1 MKIVF
6 LHGLGQ
12 TAQDWNAVVKQA
24 SCPDTDCPELFSL
37 DEKDITY
44 SHIFS
49 QLERRYADTAEPF
62 VLCGLS
68 LGAIL
73 ALDYAI
79 QHKEQVSALILIGA
93 QYQVPT
99 LLIDVQNLI
108 FRCMPHKAFETMG
121 ISKSDMIKLSHSMRS
136 LDFSAKLNEVT
147 CPVTIVCGEKDHANK
162 KAAKQLNALLPQSQL
177 HMIPGAGHEIN
188 ICAPEAIAA
197 ILNHEKTLSQ

>member
-12 TAQDWNAVVKQA
+12 TAQDWNAVVEQV
-24 SCPDTDCPELFSL
+24 SCLDIDCPELFSL
-37 DEKDITY
+37 DGQDVTY
-44 SHIFS
+44 SNVFA
-49 QLERRYADTAEPF
+49 QLENRYADISEPF

-73 ALDYAI
+73 ALDYTI
-79 QHKEQVSALILIGA
+79 RHGDQVSSLVLIGV
-93 QYQVPT
+93 QYKVPS
-99 LLIDVQNLI
+99 LLIDFQNI
-108 FRCMPHKAFETMG
+108 VFRYMPCKVFEDMG

-136 LDFSAKLNEVT
+136 QDFRAKLNNVT

-177 HMIPGAGHEIN
+177 CIIPGAGHEVN
-188 ICAPEAIAA
+188 QCAPEAITA
-197 ILNHEKTLSQ
+197 ILNHENG